1 MKKKSHEGFVYEPK
15 EILKTPPPLKV
26 TNCYKSLWEKYSYP
40 RAYMTQLV
48 SSPDGSAMSRNPG
61 HPPLSQ
67 SKENNLVRNHHQEE
81 MIQNLVIQLRYIA
94 DSMNYREAQEDLQQE
109 VRDALV
115 HFTLS
120 VFRRIQ
126 VLLRSFWNN
135 RLL

>member
-1 MKKKSHEGFVYEPK
+1 M
-15 EILKTPPPLKV
+15 
-26 TNCYKSLWEKYSYP
+26 
-40 RAYMTQLV
+40 
-48 SSPDGSAMSRNPG
+48 D
-61 HPPLSQ
+61 
-67 SKENNLVRNHHQEE
+67 
-81 MIQNLVIQLRYIA
+81 
-94 DSMNYREAQEDLQQE
+94 YREAQEDLQQE